1 MKGPGP
7 SGPGGPHRESGII
20 PPMSKIT
27 CMANGPFLVD
37 GVSEVVDASGRSF
50 DLQGK
55 TRVALCRCATSR
67 NKPFCDGSHKA
78 SFRVDDVAPRKA

>member
-1 MKGPGP
+1 
-7 SGPGGPHRESGII
+7 
-20 PPMSKIT
+20 MSKIT